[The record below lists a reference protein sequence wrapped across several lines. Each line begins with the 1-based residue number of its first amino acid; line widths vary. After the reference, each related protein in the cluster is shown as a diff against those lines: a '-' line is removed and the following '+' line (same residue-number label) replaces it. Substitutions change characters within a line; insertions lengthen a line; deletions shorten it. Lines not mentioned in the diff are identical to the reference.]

1 MKTLKLIPL
10 TLLTVFLFR
19 SASAQMQY
27 AKNAINVAVLV
38 FDGVEILDFC
48 GPSEVFA
55 DATNDDGMLCH
66 VYTVGVT
73 GEEIAAQGFM
83 KITPNYSIANCPKP
97 DLIVIPGGNST
108 VVSKN
113 EKVINW
119 LKSCDKTNTMYMSV
133 CTGALVPSKTGMLD
147 GKTATTHY
155 CCQDALASNKNIK
168 VVKDTRFVDNGM
180 IITTEGI
187 SAGID
192 GSLYVLEKKYGHQV
206 AKDVADYMMYD
217 WRPNEFK
224 TVVN

>member
-1 MKTLKLIPL
+1 MKTLPFIF
-10 TLLTVFLFR
+10 TLLTVFLFS
-19 SASAQMQY
+19 SAFAQMQY
-27 AKNAINVAVLV
+27 SKNAINVAVLI

-55 DATNDDGMLCH
+55 DANNDEGMLCH
-66 VYTVGVT
+66 VFTVGIS
-73 GEEIAAQGFM
+73 GDEITAQGFM
-83 KITPNYSIANCPKP
+83 KVKPNYSLENCPKP

-108 VVSKN
+108 ALSKN
-113 EKVINW
+113 ENVINW
-119 LKSCDKTNTMYMSV
+119 LKSYDKTTTTFMSV
-133 CTGALVPSKTGMLD
+133 CTGALVLSKTGMLD

-192 GSLYVLEKKYGHQV
+192 GSLYVLEKRYGHGV
-206 AKDVADYMMYD
+206 AKNVADYMMYD